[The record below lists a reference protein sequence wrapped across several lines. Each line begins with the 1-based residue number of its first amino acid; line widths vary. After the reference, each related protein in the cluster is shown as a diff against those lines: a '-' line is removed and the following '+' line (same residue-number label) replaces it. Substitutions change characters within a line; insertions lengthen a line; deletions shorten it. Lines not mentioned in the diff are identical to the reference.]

1 MKNPNRPTGP
11 TYCAGCGHD
20 PCLWTHYSWHYTEPK
35 PLTLYHYK
43 VRLLTAQIEA
53 LTRNQMRDALFA
65 LSTTHDLDVVASI
78 LQRVQPFN
86 WPLEDDADIAQP
98 LLPDLA
104 DPK

>member
-1 MKNPNRPTGP
+1 
-11 TYCAGCGHD
+11 
-20 PCLWTHYSWHYTEPK
+20 
-35 PLTLYHYK
+35 
-43 VRLLTAQIEA
+43 
-53 LTRNQMRDALFA
+53 MRDALFA